1 MSDKPKQKEENTV
14 DKHVEVMVKD
24 EGDGEYRLEIVFPI
38 KGLRGNPVTGHVY
51 GIGYVGDDE
60 QEEDYV
66 AVARKIAAL
75 FTDASLK
82 IKRPVFEYFNAAGEK
97 VDDG

>member
-1 MSDKPKQKEENTV
+1 MNERVQIV
-14 DKHVEVMVKD
+14 VKD

-38 KGLRGNPVTGHVY
+38 KGLRGNPVTGSVY
-51 GIGYVGDDE
+51 GIGYIGDDE

-66 AVARKIAAL
+66 AVAKKIAAL

-82 IKRPVFEYFNAAGEK
+82 IKRPVFEYFNAATGDK
-97 VDDG
+97 VDGD